1 MVEDCVEEWGENK
14 NFGFNPQVKYADQF
28 LAPRISYITE
38 VIRQLAEVSQAR
50 GTVAV
55 VDHDLVPFIEQAWQ
69 KELTRDLKPLRTL

>member
-1 MVEDCVEEWGENK
+1 MVDDCVEEWGENK

-69 KELTRDLKPLRTL
+69 KELTRELR